1 MLLNLMRKH
10 ARNWLMKIILGI
22 IVVVFIFYFGSMGGK
37 QRAER
42 IAMID
47 GKPIVYADFQ
57 REYQNLLDMYR
68 QRFGQGLT
76 EEMLKAL
83 NLKQKTLDNLVNQ
96 LVVLKKAEEMNIRVT
111 DEDVKA
117 AILSYPA
124 FQQNGVFN
132 ERIYQQVLRSNK
144 MSPEEFEEI
153 QKKML
158 ITVKVENLI
167 QDGVK
172 VSDQEIHDL
181 YLMQKEKIN
190 IDFIQISPKDF
201 VAGLKPAQAD
211 LEAFLK
217 AREGQ
222 FRVPEQL
229 QVKYLAFMA
238 QDYAATVKISDEEIS
253 DYYERN
259 KSQWKKGDKVQ
270 PLAEVR
276 NGIVAEL
283 GQIGGMYAAADE
295 AKKAHD
301 TIYQEENFDAYAAQ
315 KKLTVRTTG
324 LFRISEPPPEFKPI
338 TDFVKIVSRLEK
350 KEISRVLQGEKGYYI
365 VQVASRK
372 APYLPALKEIEAE
385 VEKQY
390 RETEAKRLAKKE
402 ADDLLVRLKKGE
414 SLAGVA
420 KEKGLKVMETGLFQP
435 GGAVPKLGAS
445 PELTEAL
452 FQISEK
458 KPYPE
463 KTYLV
468 DGNYVILRFKERGS
482 VDDAEFASQRNA
494 IANQLIQTKR
504 NRGGHGLDRG
514 EQGCH
519 DQGGTARVH
528 KGFQGSVKKKPG
540 PGGIAGPGWCDG
552 DSRASCGGLIVF
564 PSGCPV
570 FP

>member
-22 IVVVFIFYFGSMGGK
+22 IVVVFVFYFGSMGGR

-57 REYQNLLDMYR
+57 REYQNLLDSYR

-83 NLKQKTLDNLVNQ
+83 NIKQKALDNLINQ
-96 LVVLKKAEEMNIRVT
+96 VIIQKKAQEMELQVT

-132 ERIYQQVLRSNK
+132 QRIYELTLRTNK
-144 MSPEEFEEI
+144 MSPEEFEDS

-158 ITVKVENLI
+158 IAFRVEDLI

-181 YLMQKEKIN
+181 YLMRKEKIN
-190 IDFIQISPKDF
+190 VDFIQVSPQGF
-201 VAGLKPAQAD
+201 VAGFKPTQAD

-222 FRVPEQL
+222 FRNPEQV
-229 QVKYLAFMA
+229 QVKYLTFMA
-238 QDYAATVKISDEEIS
+238 RDYAATTKISDAEIN

-259 KSQWKKGDKVQ
+259 KARWKKGDKVQ

-276 NGIVAEL
+276 DRIIDEL

-315 KKLTVRTTG
+315 KKLTIHTTP
-324 LFRISEPPPEFKPI
+324 LFRINDAPPEFKPI
-338 TDFVKIVSRLEK
+338 ADFVKIVSRLDK

-365 VQVASRK
+365 VQVAARK
-372 APYLPALKEIEAE
+372 APYVPALKEIEIE

-390 RETEAKRLAKKE
+390 RDTEAKRLAKKE
-402 ADDLLVRLKKGE
+402 ADDILVRLKKGE
-414 SLAGVA
+414 GLESVA
-420 KEKGLKVMETGLFQP
+420 KEKGLKVMETGFFQP
-435 GGAVPKLGAS
+435 DGAVPKLGAS

-463 KTYLV
+463 QTYLV
-468 DGNYVILRFKERGS
+468 DGNYVILRFKQRGS
-482 VDDAEFASQRNA
+482 VDDAEFASQRNE
-494 IANQLIQTKR
+494 IANNLVRTKKA
-504 NRGGHGLDRG
+504 
-514 EQGCH
+514 E
-519 DQGGTARVH
+519 A
-528 KGFQGSVKKKPG
+528 VKSWIE
-540 PGGIAGPGWCDG
+540 GIKAVLVKEGRLEFTRDFK
-552 DSRASCGGLIVF
+552 DL
-564 PSGCPV
+564 
-570 FP
+570 

>member
-22 IVVVFIFYFGSMGGK
+22 IVVVFVFYFGSMGGK
-37 QRAER
+37 QRTER

-68 QRFGQGLT
+68 QRLGQGLT
-76 EEMLKAL
+76 EEMLKAM
-83 NLKQKTLDNLVNQ
+83 NLKQQALDNLINQ
-96 LVVLKKAEEMNIRVT
+96 AIVLKKAEEMNIRVT
-111 DEDVKA
+111 VEDVKA

-124 FQQNGVFN
+124 FQQGNVFN
-132 ERIYQQVLRSNK
+132 ERLYQQTLRANK
-144 MSPEEFEEI
+144 MSPEEFEEL
-153 QKKML
+153 QQKML
-158 ITVKVENLI
+158 ITTRVEDLI

-172 VSDQEIHDL
+172 VSDHEIHDL

-190 IDFIQISPKDF
+190 LDFVQISPRGF
-201 VAGLKPAQAD
+201 VEGLKPTQAD

-222 FRVPEQL
+222 FRNPEQV

-238 QDYAATVKISDEEIS
+238 RNYAATTKISDAEIS

-276 NGIVAEL
+276 DRIIDEL

-315 KKLTVRTTG
+315 KKLTVHTTP
-324 LFRISEPPPEFKPI
+324 LFRLSDAPPEFKPI
-338 TDFVKIVSRLEK
+338 SDFAKIVLRLEK

-365 VQVASRK
+365 VQVAARK

-390 RETEAKRLAKKE
+390 RDTEAKRLAKKG
-402 ADDLLVRLKKGE
+402 ADDLLVRLKKSEGLE
-414 SLAGVA
+414 SVA

-445 PELTEAL
+445 PEL
-452 FQISEK
+452 
-458 KPYPE
+458 
-463 KTYLV
+463 
-468 DGNYVILRFKERGS
+468 RGS
-482 VDDAEFASQRNA
+482 VDDAEFASQKNE
-494 IANQLIQTKR
+494 IANYLVRTKKA
-504 NRGGHGLDRG
+504 
-514 EQGCH
+514 E
-519 DQGGTARVH
+519 AV
-528 KGFQGSVKKKPG
+528 KSWIEGSKVALVKEGRLQFTRDFK
-540 PGGIAGPGWCDG
+540 D
-552 DSRASCGGLIVF
+552 L
-564 PSGCPV
+564 
-570 FP
+570 

>member
-22 IVVVFIFYFGSMGGK
+22 IVVVFVFYFGSMGGN
-37 QRAER
+37 QRTER

-76 EEMLKAL
+76 EEMLKAM
-83 NLKQKTLDNLVNQ
+83 NLKQQALDNLINQ
-96 LVVLKKAEEMNIRVT
+96 AIVLKKAEEMNIRVT
-111 DEDVKA
+111 EEDVKA
-117 AILSYPA
+117 AILSYPG
-124 FQQNGVFN
+124 FQRDGAFN
-132 ERIYQQVLRSNK
+132 ERIYEQILRTNK
-144 MSPEEFEEI
+144 MSPEEFEDI

-158 ITVKVENLI
+158 VTVKVEDLI

-172 VSDQEIHDL
+172 VSDQEIRDL
-181 YLMQKEKIN
+181 FLMQKEKIN
-190 IDFIQISPKDF
+190 LDFVQISPRGF
-201 VAGLKPAQAD
+201 VAGLKPTQAD

-222 FRVPEQL
+222 FRNPEQV
-229 QVKYLAFMA
+229 QVRYLAFMA
-238 QDYAATVKISDEEIS
+238 GDYAATAKISDAEIG

-259 KSQWKKGDKVQ
+259 KSRWKKGDKVP

-276 NGIVAEL
+276 DRIIVEL

-301 TIYQEENFDAYAAQ
+301 TIYQQENFDAYAAQ
-315 KKLTVRTTG
+315 KRLPVRTTP
-324 LFRISEPPPEFKPI
+324 LFRLSDAPPEFMPI
-338 TDFVKIVSRLEK
+338 PDFAKIVSRLNQ

-365 VQVASRK
+365 VQVAARK
-372 APYLPALKEIEAE
+372 APYMPSLKEIEPE

-390 RETEAKRLAKKE
+390 RDTEAKRLAKKGAE
-402 ADDLLVRLKKGE
+402 DLLVRLKKGE
-414 SLAGVA
+414 GLESVSR
-420 KEKGLKVMETGLFQP
+420 EQGLKISETGLFQP
-435 GGAVPKLGAS
+435 GGAVPGLGAS

-463 KTYLV
+463 QAYPV
-468 DGNYVILRFKERGS
+468 DGNYVILRFKQRGN
-482 VDDAEFASQRNA
+482 VDDTEFASQKNA
-494 IANQLIQTKR
+494 IANYLVRTKKAEAVR
-504 NRGGHGLDRG
+504 SWI
-514 EQGCH
+514 E
-519 DQGGTARVH
+519 
-528 KGFQGSVKKKPG
+528 GSKAALVKEGRLEFTKDFK
-540 PGGIAGPGWCDG
+540 D
-552 DSRASCGGLIVF
+552 L
-564 PSGCPV
+564 
-570 FP
+570 

>member
-22 IVVVFIFYFGSMGGK
+22 IVVVFVFYFGSMGGK
-37 QRAER
+37 QRTER

-47 GKPIVYADFQ
+47 GKPIVYVDFQ

-68 QRFGQGLT
+68 QRLGQGLT

-96 LVVLKKAEEMNIRVT
+96 AIILKKAEEMDIRVT

-124 FQQNGVFN
+124 FQVNGVFN
-132 ERIYQQVLRSNK
+132 ERIYEQTLRTNK
-144 MSPEEFEEI
+144 MSPEEFEDI

-158 ITVKVENLI
+158 ITIKVENLI

-172 VSDQEIHDL
+172 VFDQEIHDL

-190 IDFIQISPKDF
+190 IDFIQVSPQDF
-201 VAGLKPAQAD
+201 VAGLKPTQAD
-211 LEAFLK
+211 LEVFLK

-229 QVKYLAFMA
+229 QVRYLAFMA
-238 QDYAATVKISDEEIS
+238 QDYAATAKISDAEQN

-259 KSQWKKGDKVQ
+259 KSRWKKGDKVP

-276 NGIVAEL
+276 DRIIAEL
-283 GQIGGMYAAADE
+283 GQIGGMYAASDE

-315 KKLTVRTTG
+315 KKLIVHTSG
-324 LFRISEPPPEFKPI
+324 LFRISDAPPEFKPI

-365 VQVASRK
+365 VQVAARK
-372 APYLPALKEIEAE
+372 APYVPALKEIEVG

-402 ADDLLVRLKKGE
+402 ADDLLVRLKKGDG
-414 SLAGVA
+414 LAGVA
-420 KEKGLKVMETGLFQP
+420 KEKGLKVTETGLFQP
-435 GGAVPKLGAS
+435 GGAVPRLGAS
-445 PELTEAL
+445 LELTEAL

-463 KTYLV
+463 QTYLV
-468 DGNYVILRFKERGS
+468 DGNYVILRFKQRGS
-482 VDDAEFASQRNA
+482 VDDAEFASQKNA
-494 IANQLIQTKR
+494 IANYLVQTKKT
-504 NRGGHGLDRG
+504 
-514 EQGCH
+514 E
-519 DQGGTARVH
+519 TVKAWIE
-528 KGFQGSVKKKPG
+528 GSKAALVKEG
-540 PGGIAGPGWCDG
+540 RLEFTRDFN
-552 DSRASCGGLIVF
+552 DL
-564 PSGCPV
+564 
-570 FP
+570 

>member
-22 IVVVFIFYFGSMGGK
+22 IVVVFVFYFGSMGGK
-37 QRAER
+37 QRTER

-68 QRFGQGLT
+68 QRYGQNLT
-76 EEMLKAL
+76 EEMLKAM
-83 NLKQKTLDNLVNQ
+83 NLKQQALDNLINQ
-96 LVVLKKAEEMNIRVT
+96 SIVMKKAEEMNIRVT
-111 DEDVKA
+111 VEDVKA

-124 FQQNGVFN
+124 FQRDGVFN
-132 ERIYQQVLRSNK
+132 ERIYEQTLRTNK
-144 MSPEEFEEI
+144 MSPDEFENI
-153 QKKML
+153 QNKML

-172 VSDQEIHDL
+172 VSDREIHDF
-181 YLMQKEKIN
+181 YLMQKERIN
-190 IDFIQISPKDF
+190 LDFVQISPQGF
-201 VAGLKPAQAD
+201 VAGLKPTQAD
-211 LEAFLK
+211 MEAFLK

-222 FRVPEQL
+222 FRNPEQV
-229 QVKYLAFMA
+229 QVRYLAFMA
-238 QDYAATVKISDEEIS
+238 RDYATTAKISDAEIN

-276 NGIVAEL
+276 GRIIEEL

-301 TIYQEENFDAYAAQ
+301 TIYQEENFDTYAAQ
-315 KKLTVRTTG
+315 KKLTVRTSP
-324 LFRISEPPPEFKPI
+324 LFRISDAPPEFKPI
-338 TDFVKIVSRLEK
+338 ADFAKIVSRLEK

-365 VQVASRK
+365 VQVAARK

-390 RETEAKRLAKKE
+390 RDTEAKKLAKKG
-402 ADDLLVRLKKGE
+402 ADDLLARLKKGE
-414 SLAGVA
+414 GLENVA

-435 GGAVPKLGAS
+435 GGAVPKLGNS

-463 KTYLV
+463 QTYLV
-468 DGNYVILRFKERGS
+468 DGNYVILRFKQRES
-482 VDDAEFASQRNA
+482 VDNTEFASQKKALSLHLLRSKKSEA
-494 IANQLIQTKR
+494 VKSWI
-504 NRGGHGLDRG
+504 
-514 EQGCH
+514 E
-519 DQGGTARVH
+519 
-528 KGFQGSVKKKPG
+528 GSKAALVKEG
-540 PGGIAGPGWCDG
+540 
-552 DSRASCGGLIVF
+552 RLVF
-564 PSGCPV
+564 TRD
-570 FP
+570 FKDL

>member
-22 IVVVFIFYFGSMGGK
+22 IVVVFVFYFGSMGGK
-37 QRAER
+37 QMTER

-68 QRFGQGLT
+68 QRFGHNLT
-76 EEMLKAL
+76 EEMLKAM
-83 NLKQKTLDNLVNQ
+83 NLKQQALDNLINQ
-96 LVVLKKAEEMNIRVT
+96 AIVLKKAEEMNIRVT
-111 DEDVKA
+111 VEDVKA

-124 FQQNGVFN
+124 FQRDGVFN
-132 ERIYQQVLRSNK
+132 ERIYEQTLRTNK
-144 MSPEEFEEI
+144 MSPDEFENL
-153 QKKML
+153 QNKML

-172 VSDQEIHDL
+172 VSDLEIHDF
-181 YLMQKEKIN
+181 YLMQKEMIN
-190 IDFIQISPKDF
+190 LDFVQISPQGF
-201 VAGLKPAQAD
+201 VAGVKPAQAD

-222 FRVPEQL
+222 FRNPEQV
-229 QVKYLAFMA
+229 QVKYLTFMA
-238 QDYAATVKISDEEIS
+238 RDYATTAKISDAEIN
-253 DYYERN
+253 DYYDRN

-276 NGIVAEL
+276 DRIVDEL

-301 TIYQEENFDAYAAQ
+301 TIYQEENFEAYAAQ
-315 KKLTVRTTG
+315 KKLTVRTSP
-324 LFRISEPPPEFKPI
+324 LFRISDAPPEFKPI
-338 TDFVKIVSRLEK
+338 ADFAKIVSRLEK

-365 VQVASRK
+365 VQVAARK

-390 RETEAKRLAKKE
+390 RDTEAKRLAKKG
-402 ADDLLVRLKKGE
+402 ADDLLARLKKGE
-414 SLAGVA
+414 GLESVA
-420 KEKGLKVMETGLFQP
+420 REKGLKVMETGLFKP
-435 GGAVPKLGAS
+435 GGPVPKLGNS

-463 KTYLV
+463 QTYLV
-468 DGNYVILRFKERGS
+468 DGNYVILRFKQRGS
-482 VDDAEFASQRNA
+482 VDNSEFAALKNT
-494 IANQLIQTKR
+494 IAMNLLRSKKTEAVKSWI
-504 NRGGHGLDRG
+504 
-514 EQGCH
+514 E
-519 DQGGTARVH
+519 
-528 KGFQGSVKKKPG
+528 GSKAALVKEG
-540 PGGIAGPGWCDG
+540 
-552 DSRASCGGLIVF
+552 RLVF
-564 PSGCPV
+564 TRD
-570 FP
+570 FKDL

>member
-22 IVVVFIFYFGSMGGK
+22 IVVVFVFYFGSMGGK
-37 QRAER
+37 QRTER

-68 QRFGQGLT
+68 QRFGQQLT
-76 EEMLKAL
+76 EEMLKAM
-83 NLKQKTLDNLVNQ
+83 NLKQQALDNLINQ
-96 LVVLKKAEEMNIRVT
+96 AIVLMKAEEMNIRVT
-111 DEDVKA
+111 VEDVKA
-117 AILSYPA
+117 AILSYPG
-124 FQQNGVFN
+124 FQRNGVFN
-132 ERIYQQVLRSNK
+132 ERIYEQTLRTNK
-144 MSPEEFEEI
+144 MSPEEFEDI

-158 ITVKVENLI
+158 ITLKVEDLI

-172 VSDQEIHDL
+172 VSDHEIHDL

-190 IDFIQISPKDF
+190 LDFVQISPQGF
-201 VAGLKPAQAD
+201 VAGLKPTQAD

-222 FRVPEQL
+222 FRNPEQV

-238 QDYAATVKISDEEIS
+238 RDYAATTKISDAEIS

-259 KSQWKKGDKVQ
+259 KSQWKKGDKMQ

-276 NGIVAEL
+276 DRIIDEL

-315 KKLTVRTTG
+315 KKLTVHTTP
-324 LFRISEPPPEFKPI
+324 LFRISDAPLEFKPI
-338 TDFVKIVSRLEK
+338 ADFAKIVSRLEK

-365 VQVASRK
+365 VQVAARK
-372 APYLPALKEIEAE
+372 SSYVPVLKEIEAE

-390 RETEAKRLAKKE
+390 RDTEAKRLAKKG

-414 SLAGVA
+414 GLESVA

-435 GGAVPKLGAS
+435 GGAVPRLGDS
-445 PELTEAL
+445 PELTEVL

-463 KTYLV
+463 QTYLV
-468 DGNYVILRFKERGS
+468 DGNYAILRFKQRGS
-482 VDDAEFASQRNA
+482 VDDAEFASQKNA
-494 IANQLIQTKR
+494 IANYLVRTKKA
-504 NRGGHGLDRG
+504 
-514 EQGCH
+514 E
-519 DQGGTARVH
+519 AV
-528 KGFQGSVKKKPG
+528 KSWIEGSKAALVKEGRLKFTRDFK
-540 PGGIAGPGWCDG
+540 D
-552 DSRASCGGLIVF
+552 L
-564 PSGCPV
+564 
-570 FP
+570 